1 MKESAAPADLQLR
14 QALLHSGGSPLFA
27 TVYVRAAALI
37 NKSDQPADAL
47 KRKKFAQLIADLA
60 DAKCNL
66 IMCVFR
72 YIHGKPTAAATA
84 LCNLCTE

>member
-1 MKESAAPADLQLR
+1 LQLR

-27 TVYVRAAALI
+27 TVYVRAAALVS
-37 NKSDQPADAL
+37 KSDQPADAL

-66 IMCVFR
+66 IMCVCIPLYPR
-72 YIHGKPTAAATA
+72 QAHRCSAGW
-84 LCNLCTE
+84 NH